1 MKFCLLFICS
11 ILAAQ
16 DFHQGEVTF
25 DYSGSVSGSFLSF
38 SQDSIITGFAF
49 NQEGADTSYFIMGGV
64 AETGNGEF
72 DLFITLMQD
81 SIFPVQPR
89 TWDIPGQGDSED
101 PLSMETIVVFLPG
114 VDSVFVEELI
124 SIFPD
129 TVGDDSLNLDTLIT
143 GLFLGL
149 SSNLFFGIDGEMEIS
164 EVTDSTIVGEFSAT
178 LYKPLF
184 SFLELNDGLFVFNK
198 TSLPMLEL
206 ERKPEIP
213 ERLILYPAYPN
224 PFNPV
229 TTIKFSV
236 ISSEIGSLQI
246 FDITGRVVESL
257 FTRRL
262 IPGEYEIEWHAGNY
276 PNGVYFAM
284 LKTGNYIRKTKL
296 VLLK

>member
-11 ILAAQ
+11 ILVAQ

-262 IPGEYEIEWHAGNY
+262 IPGE
-276 PNGVYFAM
+276 
-284 LKTGNYIRKTKL
+284 
-296 VLLK
+296 